1 MPNRS
6 GHTLN
11 AGLQV
16 SAGFLADGIT
26 PTTNPALMVWSQLT
40 DDNRQPIKLNYEVI
54 EKTYRMADGTL
65 RRYVIARKHK
75 ITSSWSS
82 VWSKS
87 SMSSDYNLTDKKGYA
102 GAWMRSFYEANVFN
116 PIYVRVTAASV
127 NTATP
132 TPNLNLFIPTETT
145 TSPYNSADT
154 YVPAFNSNESQNTT
168 YNVFMTSFDYEVVKR
183 NKEFDLVNISIEFTE
198 I

>member
-16 SAGFLADGIT
+16 SAGFKANGDA
-26 PTTNPALMVWSQLT
+26 TTDPSLMVWYQLT

-65 RRYVIARKHK
+65 RRYVIAIKHK

-87 SMSSDYNLTDKKGYA
+87 SMSSDYNLADKKGYA
-102 GAWMRSFYEANVFN
+102 GAWMRTFYEANVFN
-116 PIYVRVTAASV
+116 PIYVRVTASSITSDVAI
-127 NTATP
+127 
-132 TPNLNLFIPTETT
+132 PNLTP
-145 TSPYNSADT
+145 
-154 YVPAFNSNESQNTT
+154 YVPIEDNYVTSYTANSSQNTT

-183 NKEFDLVNISIEFTE
+183 NATFDLVNISIEFTE